1 MNIRKKTSSHNTAP
15 RNSSIKYLVLHYT
28 GSTHSEK
35 GTAYDTCCMFANPS
49 SRAASADFV
58 VDDGEVCQYNP
69 DIKNRKCYAVG
80 GTGNPKKYRMSTH
93 LGGKLYGK
101 VTNANSI
108 SIEMKSSKK
117 NRKSLKDS
125 DTDWYLTDAVVERS
139 AELAAYLLKK
149 YNIPFERMVMH
160 HMVSYYGKLCPLP
173 WCQKESDLKGW
184 ENFKKKVKKYLG
196 KEVKKET
203 TTSTPDK
210 QDTAK
215 QKVIKGLQNA
225 LNKDYGCGLAVDG
238 SYGPK
243 TEKALSNHNIKKG
256 SKSNTVKWLQTQLN
270 AKGFTDAKGN
280 KLDIDGDFGAKTA
293 AALKKAQAKLGCKQD
308 AEFGTGTF
316 GKFIKL
322 F

>member
-1 MNIRKKTSSHNTAP
+1 MKKIRKKTSYHNTAK
-15 RNSSIKYLVLHYT
+15 RNSSIDYLAMHYT

-35 GTAYDTCCMFANPS
+35 GTAYDTCAMFASPS

-58 VDDGEVCQYNP
+58 VDDEEICQYNP

-80 GTGNPKKYRMSTH
+80 GKGNPKKYRMSTH
-93 LGGKLYGK
+93 LGGTLYGK

-108 SIEMKSSKK
+108 SVEMKSSKK
-117 NRKSLKDS
+117 NRKSVKDS
-125 DTDWYLTDAVVERS
+125 DTDWYLTDAVVENS

-149 YNIPFERMVMH
+149 YNIPFSHMVMH
-160 HMVSYYGKLCPLP
+160 HQVSYYGKLCPLP
-173 WCQKESDLKGW
+173 WCQKESDLAGW
-184 ENFKKKVKKYLG
+184 EDFKKRVKKYLG
-196 KEVKKET
+196 QDVKEEKEQ
-203 TTSTPDK
+203 SKP
-210 QDTAK
+210 DTAK
-215 QKVIKGLQNA
+215 EKAIKGLQSA

-243 TEKALSNHNIKKG
+243 TEKALARHNIRKG
-256 SKSNTVKWLQTQLN
+256 SKRNSVKWLQNQLN

-280 KLDIDGDFGAKTA
+280 KLDVDGDFGDKTA
-293 AALKKAQAKLGCKQD
+293 AALKKAQAKIGCKQD

-316 GKFIKL
+316 KKFIKL

>member
-1 MNIRKKTSSHNTAP
+1 MRLMKKIRKRTSTHNTAP
-15 RNSSIKYLVLHYT
+15 RNSSIDYLAMHYT

-35 GTAYDTCCMFANPS
+35 GTAADTCDMFASPD

-58 VDDGEVCQYNP
+58 VDDEEICQYNP
-69 DIKNRKCYAVG
+69 NILGRKCYAVG

-93 LGGKLYGK
+93 LGGTLYGK

-117 NRKSLKDS
+117 NRKSVKDS
-125 DTDWYLTDAVVERS
+125 DTDWYLTDAVVENS

-149 YNIPFERMVMH
+149 YNIPFSHLVMH
-160 HMVSYYGKLCPLP
+160 HQVSYYGKLCPLP

-184 ENFKKKVKKYLG
+184 EDFKKKVKKYMG
-196 KEVKKET
+196 QKEE
-203 TTSTPDK
+203 PDEPSK
-210 QDTAK
+210 ADTAK
-215 QKVIKGLQNA
+215 EKVIKGLQKA
-225 LNKDYGCGLAVDG
+225 LNKDYDCGLEVDG

-243 TEKALSNHNIKKG
+243 TEKALARHNIRKG
-256 SKSNTVKWLQTQLN
+256 SNRNSVKWLQTQLN

-280 KLDIDGDFGAKTA
+280 KLDVDGDFGDKTA
-293 AALKKAQAKLGCKQD
+293 AALKKAQAKIGCKQD

-316 GKFIKL
+316 KKFIKL